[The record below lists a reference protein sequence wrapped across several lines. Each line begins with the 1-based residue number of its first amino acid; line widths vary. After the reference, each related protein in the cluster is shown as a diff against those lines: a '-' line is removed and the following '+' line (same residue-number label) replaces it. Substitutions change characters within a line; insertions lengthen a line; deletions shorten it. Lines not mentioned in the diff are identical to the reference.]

1 MSYTNYINKL
11 SSETKKALE
20 ESSSVNHE
28 IQDLKKYKYSMKH
41 LNDNS
46 IGYTIKYKI
55 KIDDELKHI
64 INSLSYEILMCYFIE
79 NEIFTNQFHIVYKI
93 YRWKNDTYISFFHTN
108 RDYLQNVH
116 HQIIQ
121 NIMQSIKEISRNIQ
135 IKFSNSINL
144 PFTLQIKILKKEY
157 PVLIQTICNMA
168 KIKKIENSEEIINSI
183 IKILQINEL
192 QIIES
197 SCVHVST
204 YQFQEDPIDYLGS
217 LKSEDTENSE
227 TSMKADDEQS
237 DNLSVNKNIEFI
249 NNNIRELFWHATTD
263 SKKNKNKE
271 SSKIGHS
278 LFFTLIFAAVVYFIP
293 KYFNKLADFGKNNV
307 VIDNILDLA
316 TEDLT
321 QTNINKKTKNFSKLD
336 PIIEQNEPNEPN
348 EPYEP
353 NEPSEPSD
361 QQDELKII
369 ASNILKKYNES
380 SSSNQNRN
388 IELKN
393 IKNRLKLILE
403 ETSTN

>member
-93 YRWKNDTYISFFHTN
+93 YKWKSDIYISFFHTN
-108 RDYLQNVH
+108 RDYLQNIH

-121 NIMQSIKEISRNIQ
+121 NIMQTIKEISRNIR

-144 PFTLQIKILKKEY
+144 PFTLQIKILRKEY

-197 SCVHVST
+197 SSVHIST

-217 LKSEDTENSE
+217 LKSEDSE
-227 TSMKADDEQS
+227 DSESSTKTDDNKSDKLSMD
-237 DNLSVNKNIEFI
+237 KNIEFI
-249 NNNIRELFWHATTD
+249 NNNIKELFWHSTPYT
-263 SKKNKNKE
+263 KKNKE
-271 SSKIGHS
+271 STKIGHS
-278 LFFTLIFAAVVYFIP
+278 LFFTLIFALVVYFIP
-293 KYFNKLADFGKNNV
+293 KYYNKLADFGKNNV

-336 PIIEQNEPNEPN
+336 TIIEQNEPYEPN
-348 EPYEP
+348 EPNEP

-361 QQDELKII
+361 EQDELKII

-393 IKNRLKLILE
+393 IKSRLKLILE